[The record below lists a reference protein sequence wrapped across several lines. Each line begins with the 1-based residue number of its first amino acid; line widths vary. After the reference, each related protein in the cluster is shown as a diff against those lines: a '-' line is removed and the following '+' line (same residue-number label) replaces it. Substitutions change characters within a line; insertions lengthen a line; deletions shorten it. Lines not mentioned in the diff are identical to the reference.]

1 MDYKTIISKIKSNET
16 IAYQRLVALGVGL
29 AVATAVGLGY

>member
-1 MDYKTIISKIKSNET
+1 MNYKTIISKIKGNDT
-16 IAYQRLVALGVGL
+16 LPPQRWVALGIGL